1 MFEHNKKQYIFK
13 LSNGRTVNIFYKE
26 NSGIY
31 ISTLN
36 KRNLWTEA
44 TPLVRD
50 AMPGFSAD
58 MDKNDKIYIVFQD
71 QHGNIVR
78 GSYSGDN
85 WNVKTVLNSKNPSS
99 YDKHLY
105 ALCIEDRVFY
115 FYVLEYS
122 GNKLL
127 SYQIQSSNGNLSTP
141 KVIDYVSGATIP
153 FTVIHKPQNELY
165 IFYKSNEKK
174 SPLLGFKNYSF
185 DKDQWGDFKSI
196 SNETE
201 EGNIVSTISDSD
213 GNLHL
218 LWQKKH
224 PEKFELI
231 YNCLHPGAEVWAN
244 EKILTSSPQPF
255 YNSSFVQVNDLL
267 LCYWLKDNSIYYATT
282 STKGGFWSKQ
292 NKYGF
297 YETKPIY
304 CIKYKQNTKNTNAPP
319 YLWTL
324 PGNFVG
330 GYKLAF
336 LNDSD
341 LKAGIPDME
350 EVRST
355 FSETLKFLTKDMEEL
370 KQSVEDLKNHLQELD
385 IKQEQNDMELS
396 KISIKASLLDNE
408 MSKIK
413 TRMEPSLETKGIK
426 TTSVKGSAAEN
437 MHPQQSTANFSFEAA
452 SDPTPTVSSLNPN
465 MNGSASMKTNGKTPV
480 MPGAGF
486 ASITPEFLQGLSK
499 R

>member
-13 LSNGRTVNIFYKE
+13 LSNGRTINIFYKE

-44 TPLVRD
+44 APLVKD
-50 AMPGFSAD
+50 TMPGFSAD
-58 MDKNDKIYIVFQD
+58 MDKTDNIYIAFQD
-71 QHGNIVR
+71 RHGNIVR

-99 YDKHLY
+99 YDKYLY
-105 ALCIEDRVFY
+105 TLCIEDKVFY

-127 SYQIQSSNGNLSTP
+127 SYQVQSNNGSLSTP
-141 KVIDYVSGATIP
+141 KVIDYVTSSAIP

-165 IFYKSNEKK
+165 IFYKSNDKK
-174 SPLLGFKNYSF
+174 TPLLGFKSYSF

-201 EGNIVSTISDSD
+201 EGNIIATISDSD

-224 PEKFELI
+224 LEKFELV
-231 YNCLHPGAEVWAN
+231 YNCLHPGSEVWAN
-244 EKILTSSPQPF
+244 EKILASSPQPF

-267 LCYWLKDNSIYYATT
+267 LCYWLKENSIYYATT
-282 STKGGFWSKQ
+282 SDKGGFWSKQ
-292 NKYGF
+292 DKYGF

-304 CIKYKQNTKNTNAPP
+304 CIKYKQNTKSTSTLP

-336 LNDSD
+336 LNDSG
-341 LKAGIPDME
+341 LKAGAPDME
-350 EVRST
+350 EVRTT
-355 FSETLKFLTKDMEEL
+355 FSETLKLLAKDMEEL

-396 KISIKASLLDNE
+396 KISIKTSLLDNE

-413 TRMEPSLETKGIK
+413 TRMESSLEVKGTK
-426 TTSVKGSAAEN
+426 TTSLKGSAAEII
-437 MHPQQSTANFSFEAA
+437 HPQQSTANFSFETAP
-452 SDPTPTVSSLNPN
+452 DPMPTVSGPKSN
-465 MNGSASMKTNGKTPV
+465 MNGSVSTKTSGKTPV